1 MLAVVSNIVVAVS
14 ALFVA
19 VVAIRGINTWRK
31 QLVGK
36 AIFQA
41 AKKLM
46 EAAYRV
52 IDGYQ
57 TATSLVTYPGESIDR
72 TRQLGES
79 QELKLVLDEGFARSK
94 RLQTIVNDLNGL
106 AEANLETRTILGLE
120 ASKGIQASILAIRME
135 IWDLSSA
142 IQMYFYF
149 IRKNEVDSGSTF
161 GDATFKDK
169 MFKTVYQSPDSEHV
183 KRLNTIVASLD
194 EELRPYL
201 GSGKKNIKTTT
212 SVLDDI
218 EQKPNEV
225 ETSLKNLNETRQKD
239 KMQNAWLAVA
249 IMCWT
254 AMVTA
259 FVAMPKSIASI
270 GLKWVIFGVGLLG
283 VIGAYYKIQRLI
295 KKKSKLK
302 QGDELM
308 AKKETKEPT
317 NQDILNKINNLR
329 RDTLVTLGAS
339 VIIAGL
345 ILAVS
350 ASTLKSYVYGGCLCV
365 LGAAFVIYVFISNH
379 CRMNK

>member
-1 MLAVVSNIVVAVS
+1 
-14 ALFVA
+14 
-19 VVAIRGINTWRK
+19 
-31 QLVGK
+31 
-36 AIFQA
+36 
-41 AKKLM
+41 
-46 EAAYRV
+46 
-52 IDGYQ
+52 
-57 TATSLVTYPGESIDR
+57 
-72 TRQLGES
+72 
-79 QELKLVLDEGFARSK
+79 VLDEGFARSK

>member
-1 MLAVVSNIVVAVS
+1 
-14 ALFVA
+14 
-19 VVAIRGINTWRK
+19 
-31 QLVGK
+31 
-36 AIFQA
+36 
-41 AKKLM
+41 
-46 EAAYRV
+46 
-52 IDGYQ
+52 
-57 TATSLVTYPGESIDR
+57 
-72 TRQLGES
+72 
-79 QELKLVLDEGFARSK
+79 
-94 RLQTIVNDLNGL
+94 
-106 AEANLETRTILGLE
+106 
-120 ASKGIQASILAIRME
+120 
-135 IWDLSSA
+135 
-142 IQMYFYF
+142 
-149 IRKNEVDSGSTF
+149 
-161 GDATFKDK
+161 
-169 MFKTVYQSPDSEHV
+169 
-183 KRLNTIVASLD
+183 
-194 EELRPYL
+194 
-201 GSGKKNIKTTT
+201 
-212 SVLDDI
+212 
-218 EQKPNEV
+218 
-225 ETSLKNLNETRQKD
+225 
-239 KMQNAWLAVA
+239 
-249 IMCWT
+249 
-254 AMVTA
+254 MVTA